1 MDIYRGSRIS
11 VIDYVVVTNE
21 KVIEEIIKVEE
32 GNRIESDTIRGGI
45 SGKIDEEKRNKQCN

>member
-11 VIDYVVVTNE
+11 VIDYVVTNE